1 MRSFGQL
8 WPTLKRLLAYG
19 SPWRKPLSVA
29 VMMLWIAA
37 AAEVSGPLLISYF
50 IDNMVARHH
59 LPLGKVA
66 GLAAAYV
73 GLQFLAAGLH
83 YAQSLLF
90 NRAAVGVVQSLR
102 TDVMDAALRQPL
114 SAFDTQPVG
123 QLISRVTNDT
133 EVIRDLYV
141 TVVATVLRSA
151 ALIGAMLVAM
161 FSLDWRMALVAILIF
176 PAVLTVMI
184 IYQRYS
190 TPIVRRVRAYL
201 ADINDGFNEIIN
213 GMSVIQQFRQQ
224 ARFGERMG
232 EASRSHYMARMQT
245 LRLDGFLL
253 RPLLSLFSALILCG
267 LLMLF
272 SFTSAG
278 TIEVGVLYAFISYLS
293 RLNEPLIELTTQQS
307 MLQQAVVAGERVFEL
322 MDRPRQR
329 YGSDDRPLQSGA
341 IDIDHLS
348 FAYRDDN
355 LVLQDI
361 TLSVPS
367 RSFVALVGHTGS
379 GKSTLASLLMGYYPL
394 TQGEIRLDG
403 REISSLNHRVLRQ
416 GVAMVQQDPVVMA
429 DTFLANVTLGR
440 DVSEAQVWQALE
452 TVQLADLARGLS
464 DGLHTHLGEQGN
476 TLSVGQKQLLALA
489 ERIRFSAV
497 LIFVVVWFTL
507 SYIPIAHMVWGG
519 GLLAAHGAL
528 DFAGGTVVHINA
540 AIAGLVG
547 AYLIGKRVGFGK
559 EAFKPHNLPMVFT
572 GTAIL
577 YIGWFGFNAGSA
589 GSANEIAALAFVN
602 TVVATAAA
610 ILGWIIGEWTLR
622 GKPSLLGAC
631 SGAIAGLVGVTP
643 ACGYVGV
650 GGALV
655 IGVIA
660 GLAGLWGVTML
671 KRLLRVDDPC
681 DVFGVHGVCGIV
693 GCILTGVFA
702 ASSLG
707 GVGFVDG
714 VTMGHQVMV
723 QLESIAIT
731 VVWSG
736 VVAFV
741 GYKLADILVG
751 LRVPEE
757 QEREGLDVNSHGE
770 NAYNA

>member
-1 MRSFGQL
+1 M
-8 WPTLKRLLAYG
+8 K
-19 SPWRKPLSVA
+19 
-29 VMMLWIAA
+29 IA
-37 AAEVSGPLLISYF
+37 
-50 IDNMVARHH
+50 
-59 LPLGKVA
+59 
-66 GLAAAYV
+66 
-73 GLQFLAAGLH
+73 
-83 YAQSLLF
+83 
-90 NRAAVGVVQSLR
+90 
-102 TDVMDAALRQPL
+102 
-114 SAFDTQPVG
+114 
-123 QLISRVTNDT
+123 
-133 EVIRDLYV
+133 
-141 TVVATVLRSA
+141 
-151 ALIGAMLVAM
+151 
-161 FSLDWRMALVAILIF
+161 
-176 PAVLTVMI
+176 MI
-184 IYQRYS
+184 K
-190 TPIVRRVRAYL
+190 T
-201 ADINDGFNEIIN
+201 
-213 GMSVIQQFRQQ
+213 
-224 ARFGERMG
+224 
-232 EASRSHYMARMQT
+232 
-245 LRLDGFLL
+245 
-253 RPLLSLFSALILCG
+253 
-267 LLMLF
+267 
-272 SFTSAG
+272 
-278 TIEVGVLYAFISYLS
+278 
-293 RLNEPLIELTTQQS
+293 
-307 MLQQAVVAGERVFEL
+307 
-322 MDRPRQR
+322 
-329 YGSDDRPLQSGA
+329 
-341 IDIDHLS
+341 
-348 FAYRDDN
+348 
-355 LVLQDI
+355 
-361 TLSVPS
+361 
-367 RSFVALVGHTGS
+367 
-379 GKSTLASLLMGYYPL
+379 TLASLALLPGLTIAAPAVADKAGSAFMMICTALGLFLTIPGIALFYGGLIRAKNVLSML
-394 TQGEIRLDG
+394 TQVTVTFALVCILWVVYGYSLAFGEG
-403 REISSLNHRVLRQ
+403 NN
-416 GVAMVQQDPVVMA
+416 
-429 DTFLANVTLGR
+429 FF
-440 DVSEAQVWQALE
+440 
-452 TVQLADLARGLS
+452 
-464 DGLHTHLGEQGN
+464 GN
-476 TLSVGQKQLLALA
+476 TDGAMLKNIALTAVTGTIYQYIHVAFQGSFACITVGLIVGALA

-497 LIFVVVWFTL
+497 LIFVVGWFTL

-610 ILGWIIGEWTLR
+610 ILGRIIGEWSLR

-631 SGAIAGLVGVTP
+631 SGAVAGLVGVTP

-660 GLAGLWGVTML
+660 GLAGLGGVAML

>member
-1 MRSFGQL
+1 M
-8 WPTLKRLLAYG
+8 K
-19 SPWRKPLSVA
+19 
-29 VMMLWIAA
+29 IA
-37 AAEVSGPLLISYF
+37 
-50 IDNMVARHH
+50 
-59 LPLGKVA
+59 
-66 GLAAAYV
+66 
-73 GLQFLAAGLH
+73 
-83 YAQSLLF
+83 
-90 NRAAVGVVQSLR
+90 
-102 TDVMDAALRQPL
+102 
-114 SAFDTQPVG
+114 
-123 QLISRVTNDT
+123 
-133 EVIRDLYV
+133 
-141 TVVATVLRSA
+141 
-151 ALIGAMLVAM
+151 
-161 FSLDWRMALVAILIF
+161 
-176 PAVLTVMI
+176 MI
-184 IYQRYS
+184 K
-190 TPIVRRVRAYL
+190 T
-201 ADINDGFNEIIN
+201 
-213 GMSVIQQFRQQ
+213 
-224 ARFGERMG
+224 
-232 EASRSHYMARMQT
+232 
-245 LRLDGFLL
+245 
-253 RPLLSLFSALILCG
+253 
-267 LLMLF
+267 
-272 SFTSAG
+272 
-278 TIEVGVLYAFISYLS
+278 
-293 RLNEPLIELTTQQS
+293 
-307 MLQQAVVAGERVFEL
+307 
-322 MDRPRQR
+322 
-329 YGSDDRPLQSGA
+329 
-341 IDIDHLS
+341 
-348 FAYRDDN
+348 
-355 LVLQDI
+355 
-361 TLSVPS
+361 
-367 RSFVALVGHTGS
+367 
-379 GKSTLASLLMGYYPL
+379 TLASLALLPGLTIAAPAVADKADSAFMMICTALVLFMTIPGIALFYGGLIRAKNVLSML
-394 TQGEIRLDG
+394 TQVTVTFALVCILWVVYGYSLAFGEG
-403 REISSLNHRVLRQ
+403 NH
-416 GVAMVQQDPVVMA
+416 
-429 DTFLANVTLGR
+429 FF
-440 DVSEAQVWQALE
+440 
-452 TVQLADLARGLS
+452 
-464 DGLHTHLGEQGN
+464 GN
-476 TLSVGQKQLLALA
+476 TDGAMLKNIALTAVTGTIYQYIHVAFQGSFACITVGLIVGALA

-547 AYLIGKRVGFGK
+547 AYLIVKRVGFGK

>member
-1 MRSFGQL
+1 M
-8 WPTLKRLLAYG
+8 K
-19 SPWRKPLSVA
+19 
-29 VMMLWIAA
+29 IA
-37 AAEVSGPLLISYF
+37 
-50 IDNMVARHH
+50 
-59 LPLGKVA
+59 
-66 GLAAAYV
+66 
-73 GLQFLAAGLH
+73 
-83 YAQSLLF
+83 
-90 NRAAVGVVQSLR
+90 
-102 TDVMDAALRQPL
+102 
-114 SAFDTQPVG
+114 
-123 QLISRVTNDT
+123 
-133 EVIRDLYV
+133 
-141 TVVATVLRSA
+141 
-151 ALIGAMLVAM
+151 
-161 FSLDWRMALVAILIF
+161 
-176 PAVLTVMI
+176 MI
-184 IYQRYS
+184 K
-190 TPIVRRVRAYL
+190 T
-201 ADINDGFNEIIN
+201 
-213 GMSVIQQFRQQ
+213 
-224 ARFGERMG
+224 
-232 EASRSHYMARMQT
+232 
-245 LRLDGFLL
+245 
-253 RPLLSLFSALILCG
+253 
-267 LLMLF
+267 
-272 SFTSAG
+272 
-278 TIEVGVLYAFISYLS
+278 
-293 RLNEPLIELTTQQS
+293 
-307 MLQQAVVAGERVFEL
+307 
-322 MDRPRQR
+322 
-329 YGSDDRPLQSGA
+329 
-341 IDIDHLS
+341 
-348 FAYRDDN
+348 
-355 LVLQDI
+355 
-361 TLSVPS
+361 
-367 RSFVALVGHTGS
+367 
-379 GKSTLASLLMGYYPL
+379 TLASLVLRPGLTMAAPAVADKADNAFMMISTALVLFMTIPGIALFYGGLIRAKNVLSML
-394 TQGEIRLDG
+394 TQVTVTFALVCILWVVYGYSLAFGEG
-403 REISSLNHRVLRQ
+403 NHFFGNVEGAMLKNIALTAVTGTIYQYIHVAFQ
-416 GVAMVQQDPVVMA
+416 GSFACI
-429 DTFLANVTLGR
+429 
-440 DVSEAQVWQALE
+440 
-452 TVQLADLARGLS
+452 TVGLI
-464 DGLHTHLGEQGN
+464 
-476 TLSVGQKQLLALA
+476 VGALA

-589 GSANEIAALAFVN
+589 SSANEIAALAFVN

-693 GCILTGVFA
+693 GCLLTGVFA

-751 LRVPEE
+751 LRVPED

>member
-1 MRSFGQL
+1 M
-8 WPTLKRLLAYG
+8 K
-19 SPWRKPLSVA
+19 
-29 VMMLWIAA
+29 IA
-37 AAEVSGPLLISYF
+37 
-50 IDNMVARHH
+50 
-59 LPLGKVA
+59 
-66 GLAAAYV
+66 
-73 GLQFLAAGLH
+73 
-83 YAQSLLF
+83 
-90 NRAAVGVVQSLR
+90 
-102 TDVMDAALRQPL
+102 
-114 SAFDTQPVG
+114 
-123 QLISRVTNDT
+123 
-133 EVIRDLYV
+133 
-141 TVVATVLRSA
+141 
-151 ALIGAMLVAM
+151 
-161 FSLDWRMALVAILIF
+161 
-176 PAVLTVMI
+176 MI
-184 IYQRYS
+184 K
-190 TPIVRRVRAYL
+190 T
-201 ADINDGFNEIIN
+201 
-213 GMSVIQQFRQQ
+213 
-224 ARFGERMG
+224 
-232 EASRSHYMARMQT
+232 
-245 LRLDGFLL
+245 
-253 RPLLSLFSALILCG
+253 
-267 LLMLF
+267 
-272 SFTSAG
+272 
-278 TIEVGVLYAFISYLS
+278 
-293 RLNEPLIELTTQQS
+293 
-307 MLQQAVVAGERVFEL
+307 
-322 MDRPRQR
+322 
-329 YGSDDRPLQSGA
+329 
-341 IDIDHLS
+341 
-348 FAYRDDN
+348 
-355 LVLQDI
+355 
-361 TLSVPS
+361 
-367 RSFVALVGHTGS
+367 
-379 GKSTLASLLMGYYPL
+379 TLASLALLPGLTIAAPAVADKADSAFMMICTALVLFMTILGIALFYGGLIRAKNVLSML
-394 TQGEIRLDG
+394 TQVTVTFALVCILWVVYGYSLAFGEGNHFFGNVDG
-403 REISSLNHRVLRQ
+403 AMLKNIALTAVTGTIYQYIHVAFQ
-416 GVAMVQQDPVVMA
+416 GSFACI
-429 DTFLANVTLGR
+429 
-440 DVSEAQVWQALE
+440 
-452 TVQLADLARGLS
+452 TVGLI
-464 DGLHTHLGEQGN
+464 
-476 TLSVGQKQLLALA
+476 VGALA

-741 GYKLADILVG
+741 GYKLSDILVG